1 MATKLCSDKLFIAAN
16 NIAGRKKISFSIV
29 RYGNV
34 FGSRGSVLPLFL
46 QAQKQSYFPI
56 TNKEMTRFNITL
68 DQGVEFVKFCI
79 DHSIGG
85 EIFVPKLKSIRVVD
99 IADAINQD

>member
-1 MATKLCSDKLFIAAN
+1 MLDI
-16 NIAGRKKISFSIV
+16 
-29 RYGNV
+29 NV
-34 FGSRGSVLPLFL
+34 FGSEVYLNSLFL
-46 QAQKQSYFPI
+46 KAQKQSYIPI

-99 IADAINQD
+99 IADAINPRLRKLLALDLE